1 MLDGKLY
8 VNILCIIIETDFAIT
23 KGGSRYSLRDR
34 MWNSKSESKKK
45 TSAVLSRIF
54 TVDQG

>member
-8 VNILCIIIETDFAIT
+8 VNILCVIIETDFAIT
-23 KGGSRYSLRDR
+23 RGGSRCSLRDR
-34 MWNSKSESKKK
+34 MWNGKSESKK
-45 TSAVLSRIF
+45 TSAVLSGIF